1 MVCLHTGT
9 MGSILRAFLS
19 IGLAKSLPWSGITPR
34 KHSFCLVHLAS
45 HRAPTG
51 ERQEKIAGLMMR
63 IASPDSVRNPW
74 SAVCSEIPRHVL
86 FASCAGEKNGLWG
99 LRESPAN
106 FLRSQVPSR
115 ARSLLWRHSGV
126 PGVREPSRVLPELRH
141 REARDVELDPKQALY
156 INGLQYIASDHIC
169 EYETYLLLPGL
180 SRPVLRFRFVSPH
193 ASLPFLCSAASRDR
207 GIRTP
212 TSVTGLSAQPA
223 LVQPLDQS

>member
-1 MVCLHTGT
+1 VPR
-9 MGSILRAFLS
+9 IP
-19 IGLAKSLPWSGITPR
+19 GLEAY
-34 KHSFCLVHLAS
+34 A
-45 HRAPTG
+45 
-51 ERQEKIAGLMMR
+51 
-63 IASPDSVRNPW
+63 
-74 SAVCSEIPRHVL
+74 
-86 FASCAGEKNGLWG
+86 
-99 LRESPAN
+99 
-106 FLRSQVPSR
+106 
-115 ARSLLWRHSGV
+115 LWRKCIHRQADSGLTIAQFCT
-126 PGVREPSRVLPELRH
+126 RECLSVTTFQNWKRRLRLIDLADRPSAAAPPTFLPVVESRCGAVVLGSAYLCPALSV
-141 REARDVELDPKQALY
+141 AGASLAPKQALY